1 MPSSFARRTASW
13 VGVTVSIAAFA
24 AAIWMI
30 EELAWWHMWYRGQSI
45 FAYEAM
51 NIPRANALFAD
62 KAIPHR
68 FIGGLDMFGSPVD
81 DCDPLLDYWFGDY
94 IATHYV
100 VIGAL
105 MIACVAMAMA
115 LWRLWTKV
123 VRLERLSA
131 ASQVS

>member
-1 MPSSFARRTASW
+1 MFVAAMW
-13 VGVTVSIAAFA
+13 V
-24 AAIWMI
+24 I
-30 EELAWWHMWYRGQSI
+30 EELAYVQMWYRGRTL
-45 FAYEAM
+45 FVYEGL
-51 NIPRANALFAD
+51 NTNRVNALFAD

-68 FIGGLDMFGSPVD
+68 FVGGLDTFGSPVD

-94 IATHYV
+94 IATHYA

-105 MIACVAMAMA
+105 MVVCIAMAIA

-131 ASQVS
+131 AS